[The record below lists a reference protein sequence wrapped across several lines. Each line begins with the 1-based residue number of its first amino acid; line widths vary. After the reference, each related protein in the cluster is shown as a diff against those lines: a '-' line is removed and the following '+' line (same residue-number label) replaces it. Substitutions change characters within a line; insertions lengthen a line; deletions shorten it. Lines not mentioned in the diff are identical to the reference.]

1 MKHWEYVALQEQ
13 SRRALVNSL
22 LAEIVELEEQ
32 VKALT
37 KLVNQLKVKD
47 VVTQKKRYQK
57 VGFKVGS
64 ENE

>member
-1 MKHWEYVALQEQ
+1 
-13 SRRALVNSL
+13 
-22 LAEIVELEEQ
+22 LAVIVELEEQ